1 MSDAI
6 TNDPELE
13 RKGCAAAAEYAQI
26 HWAKLQRL
34 VNDDAVPAESIELH
48 GNDRR
53 LYACFRASISED
65 VAVLRAEQLKTRIWR
80 DLLTCMD
87 GRVKDHN
94 FMTLLRPDAALSYD
108 DQRENLFVVPRA
120 QFLMIEL
127 ARQREGC
134 YDGAWRAK
142 RRACAMPA
150 SAPLRLTRTTRYS
163 VLECAAS
170 TARIVGVDASS
181 SAADASATSAT
192 AEGAE
197 EESDNARAA
206 RLGKQLAEC
215 VPCAEAARRL
225 PCPRTAARRPRDGA
239 PVVIDGALDQ
249 AACAEACAAAL
260 AFFDGAGDRRIAEQQ
275 LHRGDDVA
283 FVPLFGED
291 EGSPLRQALGPA
303 RRLLARAAADI
314 GDADLLVPEVAQLAL
329 YDGCKRNLKPG
340 YVAHRDNASTPGAA
354 GENYREVTL
363 LLYLNGAPPGAS
375 GGELRSYVG
384 AEPSDLDGATALR
397 VDDIQ
402 PRAGR
407 LVLFESRTLLHAVR
421 PVGLWR
427 RVALSLWCLKR
438 IPNDRLSPLT
448 DILGADA
455 FQYLDAI
462 SLARLAACA
471 RVFGKKKDGRSLC
484 DAAARQQLSALRE
497 EFLTGVKSIDG
508 MDWLLYR
515 QIPSWIYCLYDWEE
529 SSAALGRWGPVDMFG
544 DRGWT
549 FRRKEKEREK
559 RKRAVD
565 EIRHQIHIKGSRAQE
580 YVDDFL
586 AELLRDAR
594 EED

>member
-1 MSDAI
+1 MDNAI
-6 TNDPELE
+6 SNDPELE

-26 HWAKLQRL
+26 HWSKLQRL
-34 VNDDAVPAESIELH
+34 VNDDAVPAASIELH

-94 FMTLLRPDAALSYD
+94 FMTLLRPDASLSYD
-108 DQRENLFVVPRA
+108 DQRDSLFVVPRA

-142 RRACAMPA
+142 RRACEAPA
-150 SAPLRLTRTTRYS
+150 VTPLIRVARTARYS
-163 VLECAAS
+163 VLECAA
-170 TARIVGVDASS
+170 ASR
-181 SAADASATSAT
+181 ATSAT

-197 EESDNARAA
+197 VESDNARAA

-225 PCPRTAARRPRDGA
+225 PWPRTAAWRPVDGA
-239 PVVIDGALDQ
+239 PVVVDDALDA
-249 AACAEACAAAL
+249 AACAEVCAAAL
-260 AFFDGAGDRRIAEQQ
+260 AFFDGAGDRRIAEQA

-314 GDADLLVPEVAQLAL
+314 GDPDLLVPEVAQLAL

-340 YVAHRDNASTPGAA
+340 YVAHRDNAATPGAA

-375 GGELRSYVG
+375 GGELRAFVG
-384 AEPSDLDGATALR
+384 AEPLDCEGDTAVC

-448 DILGADA
+448 DVLGAEA
-455 FQYLDAI
+455 FQHLDAI

-471 RVFGKKKDGRSLC
+471 RVYGKKKDGRSLC
-484 DAAARQQLSALRE
+484 DEAAAQRLSALRE
-497 EFLTGVKSIDG
+497 EFLWGVKSIDSMSWFCQG
-508 MDWLLYR
+508 
-515 QIPSWIYCLYDWEE
+515 QVPSWIYVLYDWETTNTDG
-529 SSAALGRWGPVDMFG
+529 S
-544 DRGWT
+544 WT
-549 FRRKEKEREK
+549 DTLKFMAHRKEREK
-559 RKRAVD
+559 RQRVAD
-565 EIRHQIHIKGSRAQE
+565 EIRNHIILSGSQAAEAADEFIVELLQEGPAQMTLSQAKE
-580 YVDDFL
+580 YV
-586 AELLRDAR
+586 ANMRRRD
-594 EED
+594 

>member
-34 VNDDAVPAESIELH
+34 VNDDAVPAASIELH

-94 FMTLLRPDAALSYD
+94 FMTLLRPDASLSYD
-108 DQRENLFVVPRA
+108 DQRDSLFVVPRA

-127 ARQREGC
+127 ARAREGC
-134 YDGAWRAK
+134 YDETWRA
-142 RRACAMPA
+142 RQRAATA
-150 SAPLRLTRTTRYS
+150 RTRGPLRLARTARYS
-163 VLECAAS
+163 VLECAA
-170 TARIVGVDASS
+170 AKVAM
-181 SAADASATSAT
+181 SAT

-197 EESDNARAA
+197 AESDNARAA

-225 PCPRTAARRPRDGA
+225 PWPRTSARRPTDGA
-239 PVVIDGALDQ
+239 PVVVDAALDQ

-260 AFFDGAGDRRIAEQQ
+260 AFFDGAGDRRIADQ
-275 LHRGDDVA
+275 LIHRGDDVA

-340 YVAHRDNASTPGAA
+340 YVAHRDNAATPGAA

-375 GGELRSYVG
+375 GGELRAYVG
-384 AEPSDLDGATALR
+384 SEPSDLDGDTAVR

-427 RVALSLWCLKR
+427 RVAVSFRCLKR
-438 IPNDRLSPLT
+438 IPSDRLSPLT

-455 FQYLDAI
+455 FQHLDAI
-462 SLARLAACA
+462 SLARLACCA
-471 RVFGKKKDGRSLC
+471 RAFGKKQDGRSLC
-484 DAAARQQLSALRE
+484 DAAARQRLSALRE
-497 EFLTGVKSIDG
+497 EFLWGVKSIDSMLWLG
-508 MDWLLYR
+508 MGH
-515 QIPSWIYCLYDWEE
+515 IPSWIYVLYDWETTNTDG
-529 SSAALGRWGPVDMFG
+529 S
-544 DRGWT
+544 WT
-549 FRRKEKEREK
+549 DTLKFMAHRKEREK
-559 RKRAVD
+559 RQRAAD
-565 EIRHQIHIKGSRAQE
+565 EIRNHIILSGSQAAEAADEFIVELLQEGPAQMTPIQARE
-580 YVDDFL
+580 YV
-586 AELLRDAR
+586 ANMRRRD
-594 EED
+594 